1 MAMREMIFGGRAV
14 LTEAQPTGMQRM
26 ASVMWAP
33 MLLMGLMIVFAGLGL
48 SVVKAN
54 FASDYFGAEKGVR
67 EVQANFIDKRQF
79 IEAVNVWLPGFL
91 LLGIGFI
98 LAAITFSLANILGVF
113 RTGGV
118 QVQQAF
124 GKEPQTL
131 TPPITAMLVPRFM
144 MIGLMIL
151 IVNLLI
157 AGVVGAIAWDVYGEP
172 VAQINAAQSGGA
184 DTLLRDQG
192 TVNTFKTWL
201 EPFKFVGLTLLVSG
215 ICAVVW
221 GLLRSLQEARGA
233 AMVDS
238 IPILVKR
245 SSSRETEGS

>member
-14 LTEAQPTGMQRM
+14 LTEAKATGMQRM
-26 ASVMWAP
+26 AGVMWVP

-54 FASDYFGAEKGVR
+54 FASDYFGAEKGIR

-79 IEAVNVWLPGFL
+79 IEFTNVWLPSFL

-113 RTGGV
+113 RIGGV
-118 QVQQAF
+118 QIQQAF

-131 TPPITAMLVPRFM
+131 TPPITAMLFPMFIM
-144 MIGLMIL
+144 LGLMIL
-151 IVNLLI
+151 IVHLI
-157 AGVVGAIAWDVYGEP
+157 IAVVVGAIAWDVYGEP
-172 VAQINAAQSGGA
+172 VAAINAAESGS
-184 DTLLRDQG
+184 TFRDQG

-201 EPFKFVGLTLLVSG
+201 EPFKFVGLAT
-215 ICAVVW
+215 
-221 GLLRSLQEARGA
+221 
-233 AMVDS
+233 
-238 IPILVKR
+238 ILVGISLAVHTILQVIR
-245 SSSRETEGS
+245 FQGQRIRELAAGN

>member
-14 LTEAQPTGMQRM
+14 LTEAQPTGMQKM
-26 ASVMWAP
+26 ASVMWVP

-113 RTGGV
+113 RIGGV

-131 TPPITAMLVPRFM
+131 TPPITAMLFPMFM

-151 IVNLLI
+151 IVNLII

-172 VAQINAAQSGGA
+172 VATINAAEPGS
-184 DTLLRDQG
+184 TLLRDQG

-201 EPFKFVGLTLLVSG
+201 EPFKFVGLAT
-215 ICAVVW
+215 
-221 GLLRSLQEARGA
+221 
-233 AMVDS
+233 
-238 IPILVKR
+238 ILVGISMAVHTILQVIR
-245 SSSRETEGS
+245 FQGQRIRELAAGI